1 MNKELVE
8 VRQSPDPPYAERA
21 DGWAGPDP
29 RDEPGE
35 VVALGQSDPALLGE
49 SLEGARQDNA
59 GPSNEIAFS
68 QHEMGNEIV
77 SGPAVYEGR
86 HGRAELIEE
95 IAELEAFYGV

>member
-49 SLEGARQDNA
+49 SLEGARQHEARA
-59 GPSNEIAFS
+59 GNQIAFS
-68 QHEMGNEIV
+68 QHQVGGEVMR
-77 SGPAVYEGR
+77 SPALEERGY
-86 HGRAELIEE
+86 GRAELIEE
-95 IAELEAFYGV
+95 IAELEAFLGV